1 MDDRILVS
9 CTNEYFIDKLF
20 KSYIY
25 ASDLNNVLNYSNEE
39 SVIFKEDNLL
49 VYLEKLAEENL
60 EFEYLDNFCK
70 NNIFWLLHLLRNSEV
85 YKNRNN
91 YNELIDRI
99 NNIILMLN
107 RSGDINVFDFYFD
120 EIKSR
125 FYFSKKFIEKIEKGT
140 IELVPEEIRAMISND
155 VLMLLNLNADQ
166 KEFDSVFEDLV
177 ENEYVLYSIRRML
190 DENPDMFKDEIIYK
204 RVYDILK
211 YNLNVLFIPPSDYQW
226 YKSNYKIYKKLVKN
240 KRDK

>member
-1 MDDRILVS
+1 MEDRLLVS
-9 CTNEYFIDKLF
+9 CSNDYFIDKLF

-39 SVIFKEDNLL
+39 SVIFKNDNLL
-49 VYLEKLAEENL
+49 VYLEELAKENL
-60 EFEYLDNFCK
+60 EFEYLDDFTK
-70 NNIFWLLHLLRNSEV
+70 NNIFSLLELLRYSIV
-85 YKNRNN
+85 YKKRDN
-91 YNELIDRI
+91 YNELIERI

-155 VLMLLNLNADQ
+155 ILMLLNLNADQ

-204 RVYDILK
+204 RVHDILK